1 MSAPGERQEAN
12 HIAPLDGLR
21 GIAVLLVIVF
31 HFSWTFPLVGPLAK
45 PLKLLFW
52 SGWIGVDLFFV
63 LSGYLITRGLVA
75 ESTKATGTR
84 LKLFWMRRVLRI
96 FPLYYVVLIFGTI
109 VGLFF
114 NVAPPVWSYWVYMQ
128 NYTLAFDTFFER
140 WTAHFW
146 SLAIEEQFY
155 FVWPILALM
164 VPRKKMIPMTITL
177 IAACFLLRAGLA
189 FKLHIWPAETTI
201 KFLYRATFTR
211 ADGLLLGAL
220 VAILQH
226 EQEHPVARFWK
237 RIRKVA
243 WFGSGLML
251 LGLAAAAHGLNGED
265 RRVVVVGYFLLA
277 FFFAATVSFASDGS
291 LPDGI
296 RRLLMSPPLVA
307 CGKVS
312 YGMYLF
318 HWLLVV
324 TSIPWLEWLYAGV
337 SPAVRVVLGLDVIVL
352 GGLLTYGIAAASF
365 TYIEAPFLRLK
376 SRFHG

>member
-1 MSAPGERQEAN
+1 VSDLRARETS

-31 HFSWTFPLVGPLAK
+31 HFSWTFPLEGGIAK

-63 LSGYLITRGLVA
+63 LSGFLITRGLVA
-75 ESTKATGTR
+75 DSEKPTGTR
-84 LKLFWMRRVLRI
+84 MKLFWMRRVLRI
-96 FPLYYVVLIFGTI
+96 FPLYYIVLIAGTLVSIPFGAE
-109 VGLFF
+109 LP
-114 NVAPPVWSYWVYMQ
+114 AWSYWVYMQ
-128 NYTLAFDTFFER
+128 NYTLAFDKFFER

-155 FVWPILALM
+155 FVWPILALT
-164 VPRKKMIPMTITL
+164 VSRRKMIPTTIAL
-177 IAACFLLRAGLA
+177 IALCFLVRAGLA
-189 FKLHIWPAETTI
+189 FKLHIWDPETTI

-226 EQEHPVARFWK
+226 EKDHPVALLWK
-237 RIRKVA
+237 KVRKGA
-243 WFGSGLML
+243 WIGSGILL
-251 LGLAAAAHGLNGED
+251 LGLALKTHGLNGED
-265 RRVVVVGYFLLA
+265 RRVVVIGYFLLA
-277 FFFAATVSFASDGS
+277 FFFAASVSLASDGGLS
-291 LPDGI
+291 PFV
-296 RRLLMSPPLVA
+296 RRVLTSDLLVA

-324 TSIPWLEWLYAGV
+324 ITIPWLEWLYAGV
-337 SPAVRVVLGLDVIVL
+337 SPGMRILLGIDVIVV
-352 GGLLTYGIAAASF
+352 GGLLTYGLAAASF
-365 TYIEAPFLRLK
+365 RYIEAPFLKLK
-376 SRFHG
+376 GRFHE